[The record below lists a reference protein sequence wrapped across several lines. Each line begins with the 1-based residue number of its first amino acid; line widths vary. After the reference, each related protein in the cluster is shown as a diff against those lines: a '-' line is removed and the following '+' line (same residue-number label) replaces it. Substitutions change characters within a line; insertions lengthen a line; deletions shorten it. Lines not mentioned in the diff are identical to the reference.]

1 MKKLIYTLCCLL
13 GLASFAACEK
23 DMPAYEGK
31 DGLYFDVQYTNVPHF
46 TNPDMWAHQ
55 LYTWVRFVSMPEGAT
70 DTT

>member
-46 TNPDMWAHQ
+46 FFTDMW
-55 LYTWVRFVSMPEGAT
+55 
-70 DTT
+70 